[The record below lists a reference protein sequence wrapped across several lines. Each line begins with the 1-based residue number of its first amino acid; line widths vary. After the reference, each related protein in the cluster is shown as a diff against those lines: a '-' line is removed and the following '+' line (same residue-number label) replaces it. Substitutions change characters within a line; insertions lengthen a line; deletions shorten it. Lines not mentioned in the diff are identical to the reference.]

1 MTSLSLHLVDID
13 AAVADALRDAFS
25 AHPEVSV
32 QHGDLL
38 QLAHGAAL
46 SPANSMGFM
55 DGGIDRLYSS
65 FFGAAFAGRV
75 RDAVLS
81 QPEGHLPIGA
91 AIAVPTGHERVQ
103 HVVLAPTMI
112 SPEHV
117 PAENAYRALRAALR
131 LMMRSPELG
140 SMLYSPDL
148 TTLVGG
154 VAPADAAREMALA
167 YTDWKTG

>member
-1 MTSLSLHLVDID
+1 MIALHLVDID
-13 AAVADALRDAFS
+13 AAVADALGAAFS
-25 AHPEVSV
+25 TYPEVIV
-32 QHGDLL
+32 QQGDLL
-38 QLAHGAAL
+38 ELAHGVAL
-46 SPANSMGFM
+46 SPANSQGFM
-55 DGGIDRLYSS
+55 DGGIDRWYSS
-65 FFGAAFAGRV
+65 FFGPAFSKRV

-91 AIAVPTGHERVQ
+91 AVAVPTGHQRIT

-117 PAENAYRALRAALR
+117 PPENAYRALRAALR
-131 LMMRSPELG
+131 LMKRSPELG
-140 SMLYSPDL
+140 PTLYSPGL

-167 YTDWKTG
+167 YSDWKTS